1 MTPRARAISMPGAG
15 SARLGA
21 GLSPFGGSGRRM
33 QTEARRGRGV
43 SVEGD
48 AQAEVEHVL
57 LPAGGVRGAAHFDV
71 ADRAEVEVS
80 DRRDRDVP
88 AHADVVSQPGDEA
101 DPRPVRRRA
110 VHLPERGEPDA
121 TFEEE
126 PGRHGGIIVDRR
138 GDVAQLVRDSAVG
151 LGPRVDL
158 TAEQHPLG
166 QRAAE
171 LQEAREASS
180 AIERT
185 ASVARGLRRPIPEP
199 EANPE
204 PLARLRMLRPR
215 RGGGETGEPHKRD
228 ENPSYATHSALLYGV
243 ETPPRWGARLK

>member
-1 MTPRARAISMPGAG
+1 MIRRPPRSTLFPYTTLFRS
-15 SARLGA
+15 
-21 GLSPFGGSGRRM
+21 
-33 QTEARRGRGV
+33 
-43 SVEGD
+43 
-48 AQAEVEHVL
+48 
-57 LPAGGVRGAAHFDV
+57 
-71 ADRAEVEVS
+71 
-80 DRRDRDVP
+80 
-88 AHADVVSQPGDEA
+88 
-101 DPRPVRRRA
+101 
-110 VHLPERGEPDA
+110 
-121 TFEEE
+121 

-158 TAEQHPLG
+158 TAEQHLLG

-228 ENPSYATHSALLYGV
+228 ENPSYATHSALLYGDRKSV
-243 ETPPRWGARLK
+243 V